1 MKMLPSQRALFDIP
15 PDICYLNAAS
25 YSPLPLAVQE
35 AGRLGVARKGQPW
48 KVPAAFAGQQ
58 YERARAAAARL
69 INADAADVA
78 LISSVSYGV
87 ATAAK
92 ALTVP
97 KGSRVLLLRDDH
109 SSPVLEWTTR
119 APAEGF
125 TVETVEPEDDGDWT
139 AALLQAI
146 ERKGAAPVGLAS
158 ISSLHWSDGGAVD
171 IDRIAAALKRHGAAL
186 LIDATQ
192 GAGIMDLDVR
202 RIDPDFLVF
211 PTYKWVL
218 GPYGRAFLYIA
229 KRHQDGVPLEQT
241 GFGRRAISSERTPY
255 MRDTGFIAGARRFD
269 MGERDWFITL
279 EMSAVG
285 MELVAS
291 WGREAIAARLRMLT
305 SRIAEGLRNT
315 GALILDE
322 RLRAP
327 HILSLGFPQGM
338 PSGLVEKLA
347 AENVHV
353 APRLGRLRISPHV
366 YNDEADADR
375 FVAAFRKLVA

>member
-1 MKMLPSQRALFDIP
+1 MLPSQRALFDIP

-322 RLRAP
+322 KLRAP